1 MSTQK
6 KILNDLNNAVIEGDV
21 EKTAKIVKQA
31 LKKINPLII
40 VEDGL
45 AKGVRIV
52 GAKFEKGDYF
62 LPDLIMGANAMQ
74 KGVDILA
81 PLMAKGK
88 MERKS
93 IGKYLLGTVQ
103 GDIHDIG
110 KNIVKAMLLA
120 AGFEVNDLGV
130 DVPNK
135 NFVKKT
141 KELKPDILG
150 LSALMTMTR
159 PRQREVISEIR
170 QNKIRVKTM
179 IGGAVTSQ
187 DWAEKIGADAY
198 APDAVESV
206 KISKKMISKK

>member
-6 KILNDLNNAVIEGDV
+6 KILKDLNNAVIEGDV

-52 GAKFEKGDYF
+52 GAKFAKGDYF
-62 LPDLIMGANAMQ
+62 LPEMVMGANAMQ
-74 KGVDILA
+74 KGVEILA

-141 KELKPDILG
+141 NELKPDILG
-150 LSALMTMTR
+150 LSSLMTMTR

-170 QNKIRVKTM
+170 QNKIKVKTM

>member
-6 KILNDLNNAVIEGDV
+6 KILNEINDAVIEGDV

-31 LKKINPLII
+31 LKKIDPLII

-52 GAKFEKGDYF
+52 GEKFEKGDYF

-88 MERKS
+88 KERKS

-103 GDIHDIG
+103 DDIHDIG
-110 KNIVKAMLLA
+110 KNIVKAMLVA

-135 NFVKKT
+135 TFVKKT
-141 KELKPDILG
+141 NELKPDILG

-170 QNKIRVKTM
+170 ENKIRVKTM